1 MDLGTVLG
9 WVTAALIAVGVL
21 AWRIFG
27 AGAEHATRTQIDE
40 VMAEL
45 HRQSALARE
54 LEKTRGT
61 ERQELRFESYG
72 TLWAEMRPLAIY
84 DKTPIDAQAMAKMS
98 QQLTTWYFSE
108 KGGLMLTSHNRDLY
122 FALQD
127 LVEAVGSKPEWRAE
141 RIRKPKK
148 AFQAVVGK
156 ERLNL
161 AGAQELIDR
170 LDGVEVSEWPPSD
183 LERLAS
189 DWREDVVALG
199 DRWGDLD
206 EGERFAVL
214 QQAASMLR
222 TGLTNDVESR
232 LR

>member
-1 MDLGTVLG
+1 MDLGTILG
-9 WVTAALIAVGVL
+9 WVTASLIAVGVL
-21 AWRIFG
+21 LWRLVG
-27 AGAEHATRTQIDE
+27 AGAEHATKAQVDE

-45 HRQSALARE
+45 NRQSVLARE

-72 TLWAEMRPLAIY
+72 RLWALMRPLAIY
-84 DKTPIDAQAMAKMS
+84 DKSPMSAEDMARLS
-98 QQLTTWYFSE
+98 LQFTDWYFSE

-127 LVEAVGSKPEWRAE
+127 LVEVVGSKPDWQAK
-141 RIRKPKK
+141 RIDKPKD
-148 AFQAVVGK
+148 AFRAVVG
-156 ERLNL
+156 ENRLRL
-161 AGAQELIDR
+161 VGAQELVK
-170 LDGVEVSEWPPSD
+170 LLAGAKVSEWPPSN
-183 LERLAS
+183 LVQLAS
-189 DWREDVVALG
+189 GWREDVVALAN
-199 DRWGDLD
+199 RWGELD

-222 TGLTNDVESR
+222 TGMTNDVESR

>member
-1 MDLGTVLG
+1 MDLGAILG
-9 WVTAALIAVGVL
+9 WVTAGLIAVGVL
-21 AWRIFG
+21 LWRLVG
-27 AGAEHATRTQIDE
+27 TGAEQATKAQVDE

-45 HRQSALARE
+45 NRQSVLGRE

-72 TLWAEMRPLAIY
+72 RLWAEMRPLAIY
-84 DKTPIDAQAMAKMS
+84 DKSPINAEEMARLS
-98 QQLTTWYFSE
+98 LQFTGWYFSE

-127 LVEAVGSKPEWRAE
+127 LVEAVGSKPDWQAD
-141 RIRKPKK
+141 RIGKPKD
-148 AFQAVVGK
+148 AFQAIVA
-156 ERLNL
+156 RLGL
-161 AGAQELIDR
+161 AGAQDLVKL
-170 LDGVEVSEWPPSD
+170 LDGVKVSEWPPSD
-183 LERLAS
+183 LVEVAS
-189 DWREDVVALG
+189 GWRKDVVVLAN
-199 DRWGDLD
+199 RWEELD

-222 TGLTNDVESR
+222 TGLTYDVESR

>member
-1 MDLGTVLG
+1 MVLG

-27 AGAEHATRTQIDE
+27 AGAEHATKSQIDE

-84 DKTPIDAQAMAKMS
+84 DTTPINAEAMAKMS
-98 QQLTTWYFSE
+98 RQLTTWYFSE

-127 LVEAVGSKPEWRAE
+127 LVEAVGSKPDWQAD
-141 RIRKPKK
+141 RIGKPKD
-148 AFQAVVGK
+148 AFQAIVA
-156 ERLNL
+156 RLGL
-161 AGAQELIDR
+161 AGAQDLVNL
-170 LDGVEVSEWPPSD
+170 LDGVKVSEWPPSD
-183 LERLAS
+183 LVKVASGWRKDAVVLAN
-189 DWREDVVALG
+189 
-199 DRWGDLD
+199 RWEELD

>member
-1 MDLGTVLG
+1 VDLGTILG

-21 AWRIFG
+21 LWRLVG
-27 AGAEHATRTQIDE
+27 AGAEHATKAQVDE

-45 HRQSALARE
+45 NRQSVLARE

-72 TLWAEMRPLAIY
+72 RLWALMRPLAIY
-84 DKTPIDAQAMAKMS
+84 DKSPVSAEEMARLS
-98 QQLTTWYFSE
+98 LQFTDWYFSE

-127 LVEAVGSKPEWRAE
+127 LVEAVGSKPDWQAK
-141 RIRKPKK
+141 RIGKPKD
-148 AFQAVVGK
+148 AFQAVVG
-156 ERLNL
+156 ENRLV
-161 AGAQELIDR
+161 GAQELVKL
-170 LDGVEVSEWPPSD
+170 LDGAKISEWPPSN
-183 LERLAS
+183 LVQLAS
-189 DWREDVVALG
+189 GWREDVVALAN
-199 DRWGDLD
+199 RWGELD
-206 EGERFAVL
+206 DGERFAVL

>member
-1 MDLGTVLG
+1 VDLGAVLG

-21 AWRIFG
+21 LWRLVG
-27 AGAEHATRTQIDE
+27 TGAEQATKAQVDE
-40 VMAEL
+40 LMVEL
-45 HRQSALARE
+45 NRQSVLARE

-84 DKTPIDAQAMAKMS
+84 DTSPINAEEMGTLS
-98 QQLTTWYFSE
+98 SQLTGWYFSA

-127 LVEAVGSKPEWRAE
+127 LVQAVGSKPDWQAK
-141 RIRKPKK
+141 RIGKPKD
-148 AFQAVVGK
+148 AFQAVAK
-156 ERLNL
+156 RLDL
-161 AGAQELIDR
+161 AGAQELMKL
-170 LDGVEVSEWPPSD
+170 LDGVKVSEWPPSD
-183 LERLAS
+183 LVEVAS
-189 DWREDVVALG
+189 GWRKKDVVLLV
-199 DRWGDLD
+199 DRWGELD

-214 QQAASMLR
+214 QQAASLLR
-222 TGLTNDVESR
+222 TGLTYDVESR